1 MRINQVKAVNT
12 GTYKLEKLFWNT
24 SLRSILVSFFLVA
37 KMCRC
42 SGPLRSRRAQI
53 KKKLKKKRSVTQ
65 IITMISD
72 QNNSEYH
79 VMFMYHCLPHFIV
92 YHCI

>member
-12 GTYKLEKLFWNT
+12 GTLCKLEKI
-24 SLRSILVSFFLVA
+24 ILVHITLIN
-37 KMCRC
+37 
-42 SGPLRSRRAQI
+42 SGFI
-53 KKKLKKKRSVTQ
+53 FHGCKRSVTQ

-72 QNNSEYH
+72 QSNSEYH
-79 VMFMYHCLPHFIV
+79 VMFMYHCQPHFIV